1 MVDGGDTE
9 TVETAK
15 SDAREG
21 SGAPEAETR
30 MFARIISGTDATVLE
45 RAVNAALAVIPLAAK
60 PQVQL
65 IAPLG
70 DRVRLYALITY
81 EATEADATIAKRATE
96 SPRRLS
102 VNYETLK

>member
-1 MVDGGDTE
+1 MVDGDNTE
-9 TVETAK
+9 TVETGANG
-15 SDAREG
+15 ARE
-21 SGAPEAETR
+21 PEAR
-30 MFARIISGTDATVLE
+30 LFARIISGTDATVLE
-45 RAVNAALAVIPLAAK
+45 RAVNAALAAIPLAAR

-81 EATEADATIAKRATE
+81 VATEADATVAKRAAE
-96 SPRRLS
+96 APRRMS

>member
-1 MVDGGDTE
+1 MVDGANTE
-9 TVETAK
+9 TVETEA
-15 SDAREG
+15 
-21 SGAPEAETR
+21 SGTREAEAR
-30 MFARIISGTDATVLE
+30 LFARIISGTDATVLE
-45 RAVNAALAVIPLAAK
+45 RAVNAALATIPLAAR

-70 DRVRLYALITY
+70 RPRAPLRPDYLCRNGGRRDGR
-81 EATEADATIAKRATE
+81 EADNR

>member
-1 MVDGGDTE
+1 MTAGGNTE
-9 TVETAK
+9 TAETAAVVETV
-15 SDAREG
+15 G
-21 SGAPEAETR
+21 SGAQEPEAR
-30 MFARIISGTDATVLE
+30 LFARIISGTDATVLE
-45 RAVNAALAVIPLAAK
+45 RAVNAALAAIPLAAR

-81 EATEADATIAKRATE
+81 EATEADAIVAKRATE
-96 SPRRLS
+96 GPRRMS